1 MNLPSINLPLYL
13 LPIVGVICVPLGTLV
28 IMKGL
33 AMFVTIRRF
42 FIVWVIFTYILLLV
56 HGIGLSL
63 ILSSLQS

>member
-1 MNLPSINLPLYL
+1 
-13 LPIVGVICVPLGTLV
+13 
-28 IMKGL
+28 MKGL